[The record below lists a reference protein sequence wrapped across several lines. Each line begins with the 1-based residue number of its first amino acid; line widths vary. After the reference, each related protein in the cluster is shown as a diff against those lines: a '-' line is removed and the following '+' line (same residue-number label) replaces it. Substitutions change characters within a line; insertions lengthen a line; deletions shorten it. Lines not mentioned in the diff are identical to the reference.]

1 MDYFVDIPDT
11 VLHHRKAL
19 YQVCPQNDPQYNLN
33 KKADLE

>member
-1 MDYFVDIPDT
+1 MINLEIQSSCDE
-11 VLHHRKAL
+11 AL